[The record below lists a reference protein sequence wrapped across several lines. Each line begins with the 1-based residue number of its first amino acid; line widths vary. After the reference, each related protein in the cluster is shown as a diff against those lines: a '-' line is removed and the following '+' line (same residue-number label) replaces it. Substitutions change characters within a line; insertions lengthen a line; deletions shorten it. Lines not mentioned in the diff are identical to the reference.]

1 MTERIMKDKIY
12 MLLILCLLSG
22 IANGQEYQWS
32 VPVKGCISAETNANP
47 EAFLWIPP
55 DCQQLRG
62 LIIGQHNMCEEPIF
76 EHAAFRQTMSEL
88 GFAILWISPGINQ
101 QWDVKE
107 GCQQVLDE
115 AIAVLAETSGYTE
128 LKHVPI
134 VPLGHSAMATFP
146 WNFAAWNP
154 KKTLAIISYHGDA
167 PRTNLTGYGR
177 ENLEWG
183 RNRNID
189 GIPGLMIEGEYE
201 WWEARVNP
209 ALAFRM
215 MYPQSC
221 VSFLS
226 DVGHGHFDVSDQVVD
241 YICLFLRKA
250 AQYRLPKE
258 QAIDKATELIALNPK
273 KGWLAERWHPDQK
286 KRAPMAS
293 FDQYKGDPHDAFW
306 YFDREMAAATER
318 YYSNENSKQQQFI
331 GFTWKN
337 RLLTFNAASHAQYQT
352 TVEPEADGLTYLLS
366 ASFTDSTRSQLSDRH
381 TKGKIRIDRICG
393 PIRKI
398 NDSTFKVQFY
408 RMGANNGKRSNDIW
422 LLASSLGDR
431 TFKSSVQQLNLKIE
445 YPLLVGKR
453 QYILFPGLP
462 DVHVDASP
470 VRLQASSDAGL
481 PIAYYVKA
489 GPATVDGDRLIWTA
503 IPPRAKYPIKVSV
516 IAWQYGQKGTIQSA
530 EPVER
535 YFYINQQN

>member
-1 MTERIMKDKIY
+1 MKNKIY
-12 MLLILCLLSG
+12 TLLILSLFLQVVK
-22 IANGQEYQWS
+22 GQEYQWS
-32 VPVKGCISAETNANP
+32 VPVNGYISPETNANP

-62 LIIGQHNMCEEPIF
+62 LIIGQHNMCEEPIS

-101 QWDVKE
+101 QWDLKD
-107 GCQQVLDE
+107 GCQKVLDE
-115 AIAVLAETSGYTE
+115 AIAALAETSGYSE
-128 LKHVPI
+128 LKYIPI

-154 KKTLAIISYHGDA
+154 KRTLAIISYHGDA

-183 RNRNID
+183 RDRNID
-189 GIPGLMIEGEYE
+189 GIPGLVIQGEYE

-221 VSFLS
+221 ISFLA

-250 AQYRLPKE
+250 AQYRLPKK
-258 QAIDKATELIALNPK
+258 QAIDKPAELIALNPQR
-273 KGWLAERWHPDQK
+273 GWLAERWYPDQK
-286 KRAPMAS
+286 KRAPIAA
-293 FDQYKGDPHDAFW
+293 FGQYKGDPHDAFW
-306 YFDREMAAATER
+306 YFDQEMAAATER
-318 YYSNENSKQQQFI
+318 YYSNGNSKQQQFI

-337 RLLTFNAASHAQYQT
+337 RLLPFDPASHAQYQA
-352 TVEPEADGLTYLLS
+352 VIEPEADGLTYRLS
-366 ASFTDSTRSQLSDRH
+366 ARFTDSTRSHVLDRQG
-381 TKGKIRIDRICG
+381 KGKIHINRICG
-393 PIRKI
+393 PIHKI

-408 RMGANNGKRSNDIW
+408 RMGMNNSKRTNDIW
-422 LLASSLGDR
+422 LMASSPGDR
-431 TFKSSVQQLNLKIE
+431 TFKSSVQQLNLKID

-453 QYILFPGLP
+453 QHILFPGLS
-462 DVHVDASP
+462 DVNVGASP
-470 VRLQASSDAGL
+470 ISLQASTDAGL
-481 PIAYYVKA
+481 PVAYYVKA
-489 GPATVDGDRLIWTA
+489 GPATIQGDRLKLTA

-516 IAWQYGQKGTIQSA
+516 TAWQYGQKGTIQSA

-535 YFYINQQN
+535 YFYIHQQK

>member
-1 MTERIMKDKIY
+1 MKNKTCALF
-12 MLLILCLLSG
+12 MLCFFSLAVC
-22 IANGQEYQWS
+22 GQDYQWS
-32 VPVKGCISAETNANP
+32 VPVSGYVSAETNANP

-76 EHAAFRQTMSEL
+76 EHATFRRTMGEL
-88 GFAILWISPGINQ
+88 GFAVLWISPGINQ
-101 QWDVKE
+101 QWDLKD
-107 GCQQVLDE
+107 GCQKVLNE
-115 AIAVLAETSGYTE
+115 AIGALAETSGYDE

-154 KKTLAIISYHGDA
+154 ERTLAVISYHGDA

-221 VSFLS
+221 ISFLC
-226 DVGHGHFDVSDQVVD
+226 DVGHGHFDVSDQVID

-250 AQYRLPKE
+250 AQYRLPKI
-258 QAIDKATELIALNPK
+258 QAIDKPSKLTVLNAK
-273 KGWLAERWHPDQK
+273 TGWLAERWHPGQV
-286 KRAPMAS
+286 KRAPMAA
-293 FDQYKGDPHDAFW
+293 FDRYKGDPHDAFW
-306 YFDREMAAATER
+306 YFDQEMAAATER
-318 YYSNENSKQQQFI
+318 YYSKGNLKQPQFI

-337 RLLTFNAASHAQYQT
+337 RLLPFDPASHVQYQT
-352 TVEPEADGLTYLLS
+352 KIEPDADGLTYRLS
-366 ASFTDSTRSQLSDRH
+366 AAFTDSTRSHFSDLH
-381 TKGKIRIDRICG
+381 GKGGIRIDRICG
-393 PIRKI
+393 PVHKI

-408 RMGANNGKRSNDIW
+408 RMGMNNGKRSNDIW
-422 LLASSLGDR
+422 LIASSAGDR
-431 TFKSSVQQLNLKIE
+431 PYKSAVQQLNLKID
-445 YPLLVGKR
+445 YPLTVGRR
-453 QYILFPGLP
+453 QHILFPGLP
-462 DVHVDASP
+462 DVGAGTRSISL
-470 VRLQASSDAGL
+470 RASSDADL
-481 PIAYYVKA
+481 PVAYYVKA
-489 GPATVDGDRLIWTA
+489 GPAAVEGEQLRLTA
-503 IPPRAKYPIKVSV
+503 IPPRTKYPIKVTV
-516 IAWQYGQKGTIQSA
+516 VAWQYGLKGTIQSA

-535 YFYINQQN
+535 HFFIKQQK